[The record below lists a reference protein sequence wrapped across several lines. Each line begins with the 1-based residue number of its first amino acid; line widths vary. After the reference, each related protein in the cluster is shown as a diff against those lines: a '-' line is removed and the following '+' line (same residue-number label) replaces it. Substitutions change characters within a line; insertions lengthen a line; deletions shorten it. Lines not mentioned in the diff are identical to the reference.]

1 MSMAEV
7 GLTLIIAVCVFGPSR
22 LPMLARHLGAGLR
35 RLKMLRER
43 FSGMLEEVA
52 KECTLAENEKR
63 AADADAR
70 YEDTR

>member
-1 MSMAEV
+1 MSMAEA

-35 RLKMLRER
+35 RLQKLRER

-52 KECTLAENEKR
+52 KECTLAENERR

-70 YEDTR
+70 YEETP